1 MPTETRPDLADLHA
15 RASRARPDEVSTELV
30 VREGR
35 ITEDLRGVLF
45 RNGPG
50 KQEAFGVPYTHPFDG
65 DGMIFRFAFEG
76 GRVHYRNRFVRTSH
90 FLAENR
96 AGRMLYRGF
105 GTNLPGGLAKNLFR
119 TTFKNAANTSVVRHG
134 GVLLALWEGGLP
146 HAVAEDT
153 LATIGPYDFEGKL
166 ASPFSRIE
174 RAISPHLPFS
184 AHPRICPRTGELF
197 GFGTSYGPKNRLL
210 LYRVSPEGEMAVPE
224 VVELPALTFL
234 HDFVLTPS
242 YRVFFD
248 VPAAFDVPRA
258 LSGLSSPA
266 DAIRFGDGPTTIRCY
281 PREPGKKPLTFVA
294 RSSFVFHFVNG
305 FERDDGTIVID
316 AIRTD
321 RFPAMPGSAELL
333 SGGAFYPA
341 PLLTRYELD
350 PRSGKVQETC
360 ASRIPCELPTSSRAE
375 ATRDHGLVF
384 AIAGDPLDENT
395 THVAPFF
402 SKVARFDRHAGTER
416 VKDLGSVLPGEP
428 LFVPVESAPGG
439 GYVLT
444 LGFEGPREKS
454 ALFVLR
460 ADDLGTVAVC
470 ELPHGV
476 PPGFH
481 GTWVPE
487 RAAS

>member
-35 ITEDLRGVLF
+35 IPEDLRGVLF

-210 LYRVSPEGEMAVPE
+210 LY
-224 VVELPALTFL
+224 
-234 HDFVLTPS
+234 
-242 YRVFFD
+242 
-248 VPAAFDVPRA
+248 
-258 LSGLSSPA
+258 LSL
-266 DAIRFGDGPTTIRCY
+266 IHI
-281 PREPGKKPLTFVA
+281 
-294 RSSFVFHFVNG
+294 
-305 FERDDGTIVID
+305 
-316 AIRTD
+316 
-321 RFPAMPGSAELL
+321 
-333 SGGAFYPA
+333 
-341 PLLTRYELD
+341 
-350 PRSGKVQETC
+350 
-360 ASRIPCELPTSSRAE
+360 
-375 ATRDHGLVF
+375 
-384 AIAGDPLDENT
+384 
-395 THVAPFF
+395 
-402 SKVARFDRHAGTER
+402 
-416 VKDLGSVLPGEP
+416 
-428 LFVPVESAPGG
+428 
-439 GYVLT
+439 
-444 LGFEGPREKS
+444 
-454 ALFVLR
+454 
-460 ADDLGTVAVC
+460 
-470 ELPHGV
+470 
-476 PPGFH
+476 
-481 GTWVPE
+481 
-487 RAAS
+487 

>member
-1 MPTETRPDLADLHA
+1 
-15 RASRARPDEVSTELV
+15 
-30 VREGR
+30 
-35 ITEDLRGVLF
+35 
-45 RNGPG
+45 
-50 KQEAFGVPYTHPFDG
+50 
-65 DGMIFRFAFEG
+65 
-76 GRVHYRNRFVRTSH
+76 
-90 FLAENR
+90 
-96 AGRMLYRGF
+96 
-105 GTNLPGGLAKNLFR
+105 
-119 TTFKNAANTSVVRHG
+119 
-134 GVLLALWEGGLP
+134 
-146 HAVAEDT
+146 
-153 LATIGPYDFEGKL
+153 
-166 ASPFSRIE
+166 
-174 RAISPHLPFS
+174 
-184 AHPRICPRTGELF
+184 
-197 GFGTSYGPKNRLL
+197 
-210 LYRVSPEGEMAVPE
+210 
-224 VVELPALTFL
+224 
-234 HDFVLTPS
+234 
-242 YRVFFD
+242 
-248 VPAAFDVPRA
+248 
-258 LSGLSSPA
+258 
-266 DAIRFGDGPTTIRCY
+266 
-281 PREPGKKPLTFVA
+281 VA

-375 ATRDHGLVF
+375 ATQDHGLVF

-444 LGFEGPREKS
+444 LGFEGEREKS

-460 ADDLGTVAVC
+460 ADDLDTVAVC

-481 GTWVPE
+481 GTWVPG